1 MASTDS
7 TLISNLATDPV
18 TLNDM
23 GLISGK
29 TRVAHGTVAVA
40 DGDFDADGDYIRLA
54 RIPATARITSIKL
67 YNDDMDTGTD
77 SVFNV
82 GLYKTDGTVAD
93 EDCFATLLTTFQAAN
108 TAGVEA
114 RFDADI
120 TNIDDRLYTL
130 AGDSDDSEGYY
141 DVVLTQTATVS
152 NDNGGGDV
160 TFVIEYVI
168 D

>member
-23 GLISGK
+23 GLISAK
-29 TRVAHGTVAVA
+29 TRIAQGTVAVA

-54 RIPATARITSIKL
+54 RIPANARITSIL
-67 YNDDMDTGTD
+67 IYNDDMDTGTD
-77 SVFNV
+77 SLFNT

-93 EDCFATLLTTFQAAN
+93 EDCFGTATTAFQAAN
-108 TAGVEA
+108 TTGVQV

-120 TNIDDRLYTL
+120 TNINSRLYTL
-130 AGDSDDSEGYY
+130 AGDTDDSEGYY
-141 DVVLTQTATVS
+141 DVVLTQTAAVS